1 MLYRLDG
8 QELLLK
14 IYHHRA
20 ILEICVLWDTESE
33 EIFNWISHL
42 NNFDFFLSQNVWFL
56 TKLTLLPIYESL
68 TFFTTCDKM
77 TEKSTEKKTNFEQ
90 GGKFNFRLKCLFS
103 IILGFNNF
111 ICKQFTSNWLRILS
125 FFAWVDAT
133 KPGWFW
139 GQFGPWMLNLYRFA
153 PLYFGCV

>member
-33 EIFNWISHL
+33 EIFNWISLL
-42 NNFDFFLSQNVWFL
+42 NNVDFFSLTMFDFWLNWHCCQYMKVWHFLQLV
-56 TKLTLLPIYESL
+56 TKWR
-68 TFFTTCDKM
+68 
-77 TEKSTEKKTNFEQ
+77 EKSTEKKTNFEQ

-133 KPGWFW
+133 KPGWFR